1 MDTVHHNHIA
11 NNHEGLKKFICDTCG
26 KAFAVDDSLKRHI
39 LQVHEGI
46 KNHKC
51 EFCGKSFVQSGTLNR
66 HIQSV
71 HYQR

>member
-1 MDTVHHNHIA
+1 MIFFFDTA
-11 NNHEGLKKFICDTCG
+11 
-26 KAFAVDDSLKRHI
+26 AFAVDDSLKRHI